1 MLICR
6 FHYKYLKLLTWVTLE
21 IKAVRK
27 CMYEQGP
34 NVWWVLMNCKEHQL
48 RVGSNCFF
56 ILNVEVGYHTVEWVS
71 FFLSS
76 PWCFFFVLW
85 FHKDW
90 IVTMKEGKCIQKQF
104 NFVWCQ
110 MPLCKI
116 KFCKFLLK
124 IITKE
129 LWPDKCGQLHK
140 VLCQECHSAVP
151 SDKHGLLD
159 MLMWPVW
166 KIPIFSEI
174 NL

>member
-1 MLICR
+1 MSRDLTFDGCLWTVRNICSEWAAIAFLYWMLKWVITPWNGFLCS
-6 FHYKYLKLLTWVTLE
+6 FHLHGVFY
-21 IKAVRK
+21 
-27 CMYEQGP
+27 
-34 NVWWVLMNCKEHQL
+34 
-48 RVGSNCFF
+48 
-56 ILNVEVGYHTVEWVS
+56 
-71 FFLSS
+71 
-76 PWCFFFVLW
+76 FVLW

-110 MPLCKI
+110 MPLCEI
-116 KFCKFLLK
+116 KFCRFLLK

-129 LWPDKCGQLHK
+129 LWPGTCGQLHK
-140 VLCQECHSAVP
+140 VLCQKCHSAVP

-166 KIPIFSEI
+166 KIQIFSEI